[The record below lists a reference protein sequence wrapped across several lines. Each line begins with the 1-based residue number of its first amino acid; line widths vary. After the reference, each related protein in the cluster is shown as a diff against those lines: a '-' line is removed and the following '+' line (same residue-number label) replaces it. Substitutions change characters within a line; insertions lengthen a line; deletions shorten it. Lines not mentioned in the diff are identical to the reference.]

1 MTRFYRPL
9 FAGVLL
15 LCIAMPASAQ
25 VQFGVKAGMNIAT
38 LGGDDANGLDSRTG
52 LVVGGLVNYRLT
64 DMLSI
69 QPEILYTQKGTKASE
84 TDPDF
89 GTFEFTLKTDYLE
102 IPVLL
107 KLDVPVGAPE
117 LRPTLHVGPT
127 FAFEVGCEVD
137 FSGMG
142 ISGSVDCDAGDEFD
156 EDGFADRRKFDMG
169 LGLGGGLDVAFG
181 GGTLMIEA
189 RHTLGLQSL
198 DKSDNG
204 ADLKHRV
211 WSITFGYRFSR

>member
-9 FAGVLL
+9 LAAAVLVG
-15 LCIAMPASAQ
+15 IAMPASAQ

-38 LGGDDANGLDSRTG
+38 LGGDDANGVDSRTG
-52 LVVGGLVNYRLT
+52 LVVGGLVKYRLT

-69 QPEILYTQKGTKASE
+69 RPEILYTQKGAKASE

-89 GTFEFTLKTDYLE
+89 GSFELTLKTDYLE

-107 KLDVPVGAPE
+107 MVDLPVGAPE

-127 FAFEVGCEVD
+127 FAFEVGCEAD
-137 FSGMG
+137 FSAMG
-142 ISGSVDCDAGDEFD
+142 ISGSIDCDAGDEFD
-156 EDGFADRRKFDMG
+156 DGFADRRKFDMG
-169 LGLGGGLDVAFG
+169 LGIGGGLDIAFG

-198 DKSDNG
+198 DTSDNG

-211 WSITFGYRFSR
+211 WSITFGYRFSH